1 MKVVQEMLHKSCT
14 DYQLFIPLYHQNVGN
29 VGFFDRPCFGRAYI
43 TLVGYIQRNEK
54 SSEWKEERGKA
65 YHFRDLI

>member
-1 MKVVQEMLHKSCT
+1 MLHKSCT

-43 TLVGYIQRNEK
+43 TLVGYI
-54 SSEWKEERGKA
+54 
-65 YHFRDLI
+65 